1 MIKGETNMQH
11 LIRIFLRGA
20 VSLTAIL
27 VMTAAFQVQ
36 AAPTPDHSNLS
47 PLANS
52 HQSVKLLLAQKT
64 EPAKDK
70 QLSPCP
76 SPPPPDQK
84 TRTLE
89 KPPSPQMERMDK
101 SVIRDEPQ
109 KAGTKKIG
117 GQTIRAK
124 ETPGEE

>member
-1 MIKGETNMQH
+1 MGH

-20 VSLTAIL
+20 VSLMAIL
-27 VMTAAFQVQ
+27 VMTAAFQIQ
-36 AAPTPDHSNLS
+36 AAPTPDHSSLS
-47 PLANS
+47 PLINS

-70 QLSPCP
+70 QPSP

-84 TRTLE
+84 IKTMGE
-89 KPPSPQMERMDK
+89 PPCPQMERMEK